1 MTRTRQAI
9 SDAADSLGWRYVLG
23 SLIISVPSTSLA
35 SAIEI
40 ASAAVAACGPDAD
53 EHLRIDPRPDRVD
66 LILRSTTSLDLALA
80 ERISAAIPTPGPR
93 GRSVQLLEIGID
105 ALDIPAVRPF
115 WRAVLAYVEED
126 GDLVDPVG
134 QGPPIWFQQLT
145 EPRPQRNRIHF
156 DVSVAHDEAPRRI
169 RAALDAGGV
178 LVSDEHAPAWWVLAD
193 AEGNEACV
201 STWQGRDVENG
212 PPAPFNG

>member
-1 MTRTRQAI
+1 MPLTSQAI

-23 SLIISVPSTSLA
+23 TLITSVPSTSLA
-35 SAIEI
+35 RSIEI
-40 ASAAVAACGPDAD
+40 AAAAITACGSDAD
-53 EHLRIDPRPDRVD
+53 EHLRVDPRPDRVD
-66 LILRSTTSLDLALA
+66 LILSPDLAMA
-80 ERISAAIPTPGPR
+80 ERISAAIPAPASR

-105 ALDIPAVRPF
+105 ALDIPAVEPF
-115 WRAVLAYVEED
+115 WRAVLAYVD
-126 GDLVDPVG
+126 DHGSLVDPVG
-134 QGPPIWFQQLT
+134 QGPAIWFQQMT

-201 STWQGRDVENG
+201 TTWQGRD
-212 PPAPFNG
+212 